1 MKTEMKVLLYI
12 KRSVQDKDG
21 FSPLMGRISVR
32 GKVNSIAQFA
42 CKFKIDLRLWNATA
56 QRCTGKSKAATMAN
70 REIERLLLLLQKR
83 FNELSDIRDIV
94 KAEEVRNVFQGLAE
108 TQDTIMKLYAE
119 HNSDYALRV
128 RVNRAASTFYQY
140 RNTCR
145 ILGEFLKERYHV
157 SDMPVKQLDEN
168 FIEAFDM
175 YMRTT
180 RRFMPRTMYLTEDEL
195 DRFAN
200 TTYDTPNRNFTR
212 DMFLFSCWTGICYC
226 DMRSLTAANLVRAD
240 DGSLWIHTERQK
252 TGTPE
257 CIRLMEIPLNII
269 EKYKDMD
276 SDGKLLPMLTKESMN
291 RHLKKMSV
299 MCGINRPISFHQ
311 ARHTFGS
318 IICLSQGIP
327 IETVSKIMG
336 HRHITTTQRY
346 AKVTQDKIDKD
357 MDGLNDIIGGKFTL
371 SGIDTAPS
379 PILKDYSQRKVNP
392 SMKQREYITKMMEG

>member
-1 MKTEMKVLLYI
+1 MCIRDRDKEKATKALIFYPGG
-12 KRSVQDKDG
+12 RVQYTAYA
-21 FSPLMGRISVR
+21 PLMHELAKNNFVCILVHMPGNLAVLD
-32 GKVNSIAQFA
+32 Q
-42 CKFKIDLRLWNATA
+42 NA
-56 QRCTGKSKAATMAN
+56 
-70 REIERLLLLLQKR
+70 
-83 FNELSDIRDIV
+83 
-94 KAEEVRNVFQGLAE
+94 
-108 TQDTIMKLYAE
+108 
-119 HNSDYALRV
+119 
-128 RVNRAASTFYQY
+128 
-140 RNTCR
+140 
-145 ILGEFLKERYHV
+145 
-157 SDMPVKQLDEN
+157 
-168 FIEAFDM
+168 
-175 YMRTT
+175 
-180 RRFMPRTMYLTEDEL
+180 
-195 DRFAN
+195 
-200 TTYDTPNRNFTR
+200 
-212 DMFLFSCWTGICYC
+212 
-226 DMRSLTAANLVRAD
+226 AD
-240 DGSLWIHTERQK
+240 G
-252 TGTPE
+252 
-257 CIRLMEIPLNII
+257 II